1 MRKFGSTKYT
11 LEVDTQIDDGAI
23 LNTTMLMTGLEKAVT
38 RVKKQLLDTFN
49 TATKEADGFNQT
61 MSRSIKTLQADM
73 QEMKAAFTQAAE
85 PIGRVLIPALDQVVR
100 KTTVVAQSVAIVLST
115 LMGMD
120 TATKKVKEATKA
132 EERLKK
138 ASVSAASAAKRSLA
152 GFDQINRL
160 NEPGGRSGTST
171 GATNPI
177 KVLPETVDDTLS
189 PQVQA
194 MVSKIMKLI
203 EPVQKID
210 FTPLKNSLAALGQAL
225 SSLGSIISQSLQWV
239 WFQVL
244 VPLGTWFIQS
254 VAPVSVG
261 ILTAAFQALS
271 AVLAPVLL
279 GIQNVK
285 TYLEPMNQFIRETV
299 VLTLEALQEQFQKVA
314 QVFSQKGQEIQTA
327 FEAVGQ
333 ALSALWQMMQPV
345 LTQIRSMWLGV
356 MDALGS
362 SISNAVNVIV
372 GILSGLV
379 TFIGGTLSGNWSLA
393 WNGLTTIF
401 KGVVNGIIGMVNG
414 LIRSVVNGINTIIR
428 ALNQVKFTLPDW
440 DVLGN
445 LAGKSYSISLKTI
458 TAPQIPYL
466 AKGAVLPAN
475 RPFLAMVGDQK
486 HGTNVEAPLATIQEA
501 VALVMD
507 DMIAS
512 NMAGQEMI
520 VGVLRELLEA
530 VMGIRVGDEVIG
542 RAVQRYNRKMAVV
555 KGGYV

>member
-1 MRKFGSTKYT
+1 MKYGTTKYT

-38 RVKKQLLDTFN
+38 GVKKQLLDTFS
-49 TATKEADGFNQT
+49 TGAKEADGFNQSL
-61 MSRSIKTLQADM
+61 SRSIKTLQADT

-85 PIGRVLIPALDQVVR
+85 PIGRVLIPALDQVVQ
-100 KTTVVAQSVAIVLST
+100 KATVVAQSVAIVLST

-120 TATKKVKEATKA
+120 TATKMVKETTKA

-160 NEPGGRSGTST
+160 GSPGGGSGGVADAGS
-171 GATNPI
+171 
-177 KVLPETVDDTLS
+177 VSLLPETVNDTLS

-194 MVSKIMKLI
+194 MVNKIMKLL
-203 EPVQKID
+203 EPVLKID
-210 FTPLKNSLAALGQAL
+210 FTPLKNSLQALGQAL
-225 SSLGSIISQSLQWV
+225 SGLGSIISQSLAWV
-239 WFQVL
+239 WFEVL
-244 VPLGTWFIQS
+244 VPLGTWIIQEA
-254 VAPVSVG
+254 APATVNV
-261 ILTAAFQALS
+261 LTAAFQALS
-271 AVLAPVLL
+271 AALAPVLL

-285 TYLEPMNQFIRETV
+285 TYLEPVVQFIGETV
-299 VLTLEALQEQFQKVA
+299 LLTLEALQQQFSKVA
-314 QVFSQKGQEIQTA
+314 QVFGEKGVDIQAT
-327 FEAVGQ
+327 FQGIGQ
-333 ALSALWQMMQPV
+333 VVSVLWAQIQPV
-345 LTQIRSMWLGV
+345 LERIRSLWLGV
-356 MDALGS
+356 IESLGS
-362 SISNAVNVIV
+362 SIS
-372 GILSGLV
+372 GLV
-379 TFIGGTLSGNWSLA
+379 RVVTEVLGGLTTFIAGVLSGNWQQA
-393 WNGLTTIF
+393 WDGLRKIFVGFVNGVIGAVNGLIR
-401 KGVVNGIIGMVNG
+401 GVVNGIN
-414 LIRSVVNGINTIIR
+414 SIIR

-440 DVLGN
+440 DVLGK
-445 LAGKSYSISLKTI
+445 LAGKSYGINLNTIS
-458 TAPQIPYL
+458 APQIPYL